1 MTRNTSIVALLV
13 SLAAAGCGPS
23 TSRDPGAPTA
33 NASLANNGTG
43 GTGSAAS
50 AAEDSPAARLDRRE
64 RGRKLYLA
72 ECSGCHGEH
81 GKGDG
86 PAAEPLAAKPR
97 NFTAEKF
104 KFRSTPSQKPP
115 LREDVLETI
124 ARGMPGSAMPAF
136 TFLTDDERGL
146 LADYVRWLARIDTAP
161 VPPKVEIGT
170 PVASSPASIARGKE
184 IWTSMQCEKCHGPGG
199 KGDGPSAE
207 TLVDTAGRKIS
218 ARDLTTGLLRRGKDA
233 GEIVRTEFAGIDG
246 TPMPSYAGEVTNEQ
260 AWDLANFVLSLNV
273 PAAPPPADK
282 VAYGRAIVEQ
292 RMCYGCHVIEE
303 RGGRVG
309 PSLDVSMQK
318 LRRPWIREFLK
329 DPRAQ
334 GKLYPFTP
342 YRMPDLKLTPAE
354 IDAIVALF
362 DSLSGPEVVAALE
375 APAPKQFAKE
385 LVAQGQLLYFLKCTE
400 CHNLGSV
407 VPTPEAKRQG
417 PDLIRVTQRLRY
429 DWIPRWVKSP
439 VAVYPG
445 TAMVDTNLTD
455 EEIESVRAFLWTTS
469 SAASPKQ

>member
-1 MTRNTSIVALLV
+1 MNRRSSFAALILP
-13 SLAAAGCGPS
+13 LGALAGCGPA
-23 TSRDPGAPTA
+23 TSQTQAAPA
-33 NASLANNGTG
+33 ARA
-43 GTGSAAS
+43 AIAS
-50 AAEDSPAARLDRRE
+50 AVPAADSPAARLDRRE

-86 PAAEPLAAKPR
+86 PAAAALEAKPR

-124 ARGMPGSAMPAF
+124 RRGMPGSAMPPF
-136 TFLTDDERGL
+136 DFLSDEERGL
-146 LADYVRWLARIDTAP
+146 LADYVRWLARIDTLPDAP
-161 VPPKVEIGT
+161 RVEIGA
-170 PVASSPASIARGKE
+170 PPPDGAASIARGKKVWSE
-184 IWTSMQCEKCHGPGG
+184 MQCEKCHGSGG
-199 KGDGPSAE
+199 KGDGESAA
-207 TLVDTAGRKIS
+207 TLVDTLGRKIS
-218 ARDLTTGLLRRGKDA
+218 ARDLTTGLLRRGKEA
-233 GEIVRTEFAGIDG
+233 SEIVRTEFAGIDG
-246 TPMPSYAGEVTNEQ
+246 TPMPSFAGEVTNEQ
-260 AWDLANFVLSLNV
+260 AWDLARFVLSLK
-273 PAAPPPADK
+273 APPQPAPADK

-292 RMCYGCHVIEE
+292 RMCYGCHVIEG

-342 YRMPDLKLTPAE
+342 YRMPDLKLSPAE

-362 DSLSGPEVVAALE
+362 DSLVGPDVVAKLD
-375 APAPKQFAKE
+375 APAPPQFDPQ
-385 LVAQGQLLYFLKCTE
+385 LVAKGQLLYFLKCTE
-400 CHNLGSV
+400 CHNLGNV

-417 PDLIRVTQRLRY
+417 PDLIRVRQRLRY
-429 DWIPRWVKSP
+429 DWIPSWVKNP

-445 TAMVDTNLTD
+445 SAMVDTNLND
-455 EEIESVRAFLWTTS
+455 DEIESVRAFLWTA
-469 SAASPKQ
+469 SATPATKQ

>member
-1 MTRNTSIVALLV
+1 MTAKSSIAALLV
-13 SLAAAGCGPS
+13 SLAAAGCGP
-23 TSRDPGAPTA
+23 
-33 NASLANNGTG
+33 
-43 GTGSAAS
+43 AAS
-50 AAEDSPAARLDRRE
+50 RTTAAPSAKASIASTGAAEDSPAVRLDRRE

-86 PAAEPLAAKPR
+86 PAAEPLASKPR

-124 ARGMPGSAMPAF
+124 ARGMPGSAMPSF
-136 TFLTDDERGL
+136 DFLSEEERGL
-146 LADYVRWLARIDTAP
+146 LADYVRWLAHIENAP
-161 VPPKVEIGT
+161 VSPRVEIGT
-170 PVASSPASIARGKE
+170 PIPSSPASIARGAE
-184 IWTSMQCEKCHGPGG
+184 VWACMQCDKCHGPGG

-207 TLVDTAGRKIS
+207 TLVDTLGRKIS
-218 ARDLTTGLLRRGKDA
+218 ARDLTTGLLRRGKSA
-233 GEIVRTEFAGIDG
+233 AEIVRTEFAGIDG

-260 AWDLANFVLSLNV
+260 AWDLANFVLSFQL
-273 PAAPPPADK
+273 PAAPPPSDK

-292 RMCYGCHVIEE
+292 RMCYACHVIEG

-342 YRMPDLKLTPAE
+342 YRMPDLKLQPAE
-354 IDAIVALF
+354 IDALVALF

-375 APAPKQFAKE
+375 APAPPQFAKE

-407 VPTPEAKRQG
+407 IPTPEAKRQG
-417 PDLIRVTQRLRY
+417 PDLIHVRQRLRY
-429 DWIPRWVKSP
+429 DWIPRWVKDP

-445 TAMVDTNLTD
+445 AAMVDTNLTD
-455 EEIESVRAFLWTTS
+455 GDIEAVRAFLWTTS
-469 SAASPKQ
+469 PAMPKQ